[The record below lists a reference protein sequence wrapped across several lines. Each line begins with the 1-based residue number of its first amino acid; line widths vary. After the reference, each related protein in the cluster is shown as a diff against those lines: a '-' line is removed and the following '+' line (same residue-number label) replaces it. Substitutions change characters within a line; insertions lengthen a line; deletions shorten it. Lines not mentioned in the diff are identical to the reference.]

1 MLTFFDLSPRTLSS
15 SCALVGVF
23 SCARQD
29 GRCGQNC
36 ARTLCIWTALHPCA
50 FDNGV
55 LARRTCGGNIQNTGH
70 WRCKN
75 ASPGELVVA
84 LGPLASVRL
93 FPWARFHG
101 QYQKYWRFHQN
112 QKIIQFCTRFDQ
124 NYPLSP
130 HCHNI
135 SQVQSYQALLEIFP
149 MPIFTACLNLKSTS
163 RTVFPSSIKCE
174 VIIIL
179 PNNFDFI
186 HHHCMSNILVILSK
200 YHITKFF
207 AVILF

>member
-1 MLTFFDLSPRTLSS
+1 MPHLANWLLHSGHWQVYGFSPEQDFTVSIRNTGASTRTRKLSNFAPDLIRT
-15 SCALVGVF
+15 
-23 SCARQD
+23 
-29 GRCGQNC
+29 
-36 ARTLCIWTALHPCA
+36 TLC
-50 FDNGV
+50 
-55 LARRTCGGNIQNTGH
+55 
-70 WRCKN
+70 
-75 ASPGELVVA
+75 
-84 LGPLASVRL
+84 
-93 FPWARFHG
+93 
-101 QYQKYWRFHQN
+101 HQFQPN
-112 QKIIQFCTRFDQ
+112 ST
-124 NYPLSP
+124 P

-207 AVILF
+207 AVIRFLVPYYKNMTTSFRIVAHLSATCPCTVFRCLGS